1 MDLHDVV
8 QKLDQ
13 LVGVLTHMLHGISLL
28 DGVEVMAY
36 LLDAAPRRS
45 NNGLEI
51 LEVLDEEA
59 FRRHGVDLIPAV
71 GHRLS
76 TAGLPQRI
84 AHLEAEP
91 LQEFKGRNANFGE
104 QQIDVTW
111 NEQTDPHATRLRH
124 LMSRFGFCRHCIS
137 PLLRASMEH
146 VGMDHIHA
154 LVVFPVVHRYTGDYG
169 ALQREGSLQRGRDL
183 LGPVYPQSVSP
194 EGLGK

>member
-13 LVGVLTHMLHGISLL
+13 LVGVLAHVLYGIGLL

-36 LLDAAPRRS
+36 LLDAAPGRS
-45 NNGLEI
+45 NNGIEI

-59 FRRHGVDLIPAV
+59 FRRRGVDLVSAV

-91 LQEFKGRNANFGE
+91 SQEFKGRNANFGE
-104 QQIDVTW
+104 KQIDVAR
-111 NEQTDPHATRLRH
+111 NEQTDP
-124 LMSRFGFCRHCIS
+124 
-137 PLLRASMEH
+137 
-146 VGMDHIHA
+146 
-154 LVVFPVVHRYTGDYG
+154 
-169 ALQREGSLQRGRDL
+169 
-183 LGPVYPQSVSP
+183 
-194 EGLGK
+194 